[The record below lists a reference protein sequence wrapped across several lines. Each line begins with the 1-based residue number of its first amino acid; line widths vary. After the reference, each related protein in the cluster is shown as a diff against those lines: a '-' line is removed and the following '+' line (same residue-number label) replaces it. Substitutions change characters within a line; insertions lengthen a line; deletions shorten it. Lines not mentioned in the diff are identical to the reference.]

1 MSIDLSAMF
10 GLQGKTAVI
19 TGGGGDLCSALSL
32 AISGAGARVAI
43 LDIRLDKAQAAA
55 AAVTGAGGTAAGL
68 CLRRPRREEPA
79 LGLRRDLPRP
89 GESRT
94 SC

>member
-43 LDIRLDKAQAAA
+43 LDIGS
-55 AAVTGAGGTAAGL
+55 T
-68 CLRRPRREEPA
+68 RRRRSPRQ
-79 LGLRRDLPRP
+79 
-89 GESRT
+89 
-94 SC
+94 